1 MNSNSS
7 LAKHIIECVQ
17 KGTKNM
23 TVFCNPHDRVKVK
36 EIVDNV
42 NSFLFKNEKDLFLTL
57 IVSDLVTEGELITS
71 VGREIQ

>member
-1 MNSNSS
+1 
-7 LAKHIIECVQ
+7 
-17 KGTKNM
+17 M

-36 EIVDNV
+36 EIVDSV
-42 NSFLFKNEKDLFLTL
+42 NNFLFKKEKDLFLTL